1 MCESVSEHSL
11 EQIEAH
17 LRQRLRGRVWTLR
30 VLIREGGVV
39 LQGQALSYYV
49 KQLGQQIVMQELGL
63 MVAANEIEVRPTLPA
78 QETGSDP
85 G

>member
-11 EQIEAH
+11 EQVEAH
-17 LRQRLRGRVWTLR
+17 LRQRLRGRVWALR

-49 KQLGQQIVMQELGL
+49 KQLGQQIAMQELRL
-63 MVAANEIEVRPTLPA
+63 TVAANEIEVRPTLAA
-78 QETGSDP
+78 QNASGDP